1 MINEEKKSK
10 INIQWYP
17 GHMTKAKREMQ
28 EKIKIVDLVIELRD
42 ARIPD
47 ASKNPMIHEL
57 CQNKPR
63 LIVLTKKDKADLGQ
77 TKQWIKKLT
86 NENTKVIAIDVLSE
100 NFTKKIVDA
109 SSDLMKDMLER
120 RKRKGLR
127 PRALRA
133 MVVGI
138 PNVGKSTFI
147 NRLVKRKITTTGNRP
162 GVTKSLQWVKVLDT
176 LELLDTPGVLW
187 PKFEDERVGI
197 LLAITG
203 AIRDEVLPLE
213 DIALWAM
220 KRLIERYPDAL
231 VERYKVDLNNDAV
244 KMFEAIAQKKCYMR
258 NGEMDFKRCVDM
270 LINDI
275 RNDKFG
281 SITWELYDEV
291 C

>member
-1 MINEEKKSK
+1 MEEVKRK

-63 LIVLTKKDKADLGQ
+63 LIILTKKDKADANA
-77 TKQWIKKLT
+77 TKAWIKKLSD
-86 NENTKVIAIDVLSE
+86 ENTSVLAIDVLSE

-109 SSDLMKDMLER
+109 SSKLLAAMIEK
-120 RKRKGLR
+120 RKKKGLR
-127 PRALRA
+127 PRALRC

-147 NRLVKRKITTTGNRP
+147 NRLVKKKMTVTGNRP
-162 GVTKSLQWVKVLDT
+162 GVTKSLQWVKVIDS

-203 AIRDEVLPLE
+203 AIKDDILPLE
-213 DIALWAM
+213 EIALWAM
-220 KRLIERYPDAL
+220 EYLMKYHAEALCSRYQ
-231 VERYKVDLNNDAV
+231 VELQENNVA
-244 KMFEAIAQKKCYMR
+244 MFEKIAIKKCYMK
-258 NGEMDFKRCVDM
+258 NGEMDFRRCVDM
-270 LINDI
+270 LIKDI
-275 RNDKFG
+275 REDRFG
-281 SITWELYDEV
+281 KITWEQADEM
-291 C
+291 